1 VMTAK
6 EQVLIYGESF
16 VKKSLALPLTLQE
29 RMEKGYSIARE
40 KVTEGSEF
48 VKAKMDLEK
57 MKLLKK
63 KIAEDLATK
72 GDAYKTLAKAKY
84 DACVEKAKGAKV
96 WLAGVEFPTKAKI
109 VGYQKKLTSSLYD
122 LQEKYPIYLQQAQ
135 AKVLN
140 VLDEFKAKVKAKTA

>member
-1 VMTAK
+1 
-6 EQVLIYGESF
+6 
-16 VKKSLALPLTLQE
+16 
-29 RMEKGYSIARE
+29 
-40 KVTEGSEF
+40 
-48 VKAKMDLEK
+48 
-57 MKLLKK
+57 
-63 KIAEDLATK
+63 
-72 GDAYKTLAKAKY
+72 
-84 DACVEKAKGAKV
+84 V